1 MFYGQYEHTIDEKS
15 RLTLPAR
22 FRDELDQG
30 VVLAMGLDSNVDIYP
45 RAAWDQLV
53 EGRIAPLDPL
63 SHEAR
68 DLRRFFFAGAAYE
81 GLDKQGRVLVPQTLR
96 EHGSL
101 GKDVVIAGVLDHL
114 EVWNREA
121 WAERL
126 KGVGGSASNAAER
139 LAQQRI

>member
-1 MFYGQYEHTIDEKS
+1 MFFGQYEHTIDDKS
-15 RLTLPAR
+15 RLALPAR
-22 FRDELDQG
+22 FRDNLVEG

-45 RAAWDQLV
+45 RAAWDHLV
-53 EGRIAPLDPL
+53 EARIAPLDPL

-81 GLDKQGRVLVPQTLR
+81 SVDKQRRVLVPQNLR

-101 GKDVVIAGVLDHL
+101 GREVVIAGVFDHL
-114 EVWNREA
+114 EVWNRET

-139 LAQQRI
+139 LAHQRV